1 MLWPGT
7 LIGAGAGFAI
17 ASIPGAMLGALL
29 GQALDRRLQLH
40 SLAHLCASAWGASRR
55 CVMTNCCLSCSAGWP
70 RATVEWSMGI
80 FSRRARKC
88 ANWIWVRP
96 PSGGQLPPSKT
107 GEDRLRGYLRHLKAQ
122 PHAAEGVLR
131 ACWRMVWADGRAGR
145 EERELILLWGKWL
158 GWTAQQIQALAS
170 DYEPGRTPLMSSA
183 GSYQD
188 ALIVLGVTPTS
199 EPAQIKRAYRR
210 LLSRHHPD
218 KVAGAG
224 ATPAQVQDATE
235 KTRELHQ
242 AYTLIR
248 ERRDF
253 R

>member
-1 MLWPGT
+1 
-7 LIGAGAGFAI
+7 
-17 ASIPGAMLGALL
+17 
-29 GQALDRRLQLH
+29 
-40 SLAHLCASAWGASRR
+40 
-55 CVMTNCCLSCSAGWP
+55 
-70 RATVEWSMGI
+70 
-80 FSRRARKC
+80 
-88 ANWIWVRP
+88 
-96 PSGGQLPPSKT
+96 
-107 GEDRLRGYLRHLKAQ
+107 
-122 PHAAEGVLR
+122 
-131 ACWRMVWADGRAGR
+131 MVWADGRAGR